1 MNTIVLHAAGAD
13 ALYNVSAGYF
23 DDSEGKLD
31 IALELEIADDDND
44 EAPPEIQ
51 VRLANLE
58 LPAHPGTLHVR
69 DQHDAWDGDDGQ
81 PHAYVYSGFH
91 HTNVAASVD
100 IVSHDDSQLI
110 ADIQVVTDD
119 VRYYDERA
127 RDNTMAGQCVLSR
140 QSRDDMWG
148 L

>member
-1 MNTIVLHAAGAD
+1 MNTIVLRATGAD
-13 ALYNVSAGYF
+13 VLYKVSRGYF

-58 LPAHPGTLHVR
+58 IPAQPGTLHLR
-69 DQHDAWDGDDGQ
+69 DRHNAWDGDDGQ

-91 HTNVAASVD
+91 HPSVAASVD
-100 IVSHDDSQLI
+100 IVSRDDSQLT
-110 ADIQVVTDD
+110 ADISVVTDD
-119 VRYYDERA
+119 VRYYDDRA

-140 QSRDDMWG
+140 RSRDDMWG